1 MRYSTAQFEKWM
13 TDAGFSRIASHDWLE
28 NSYFV
33 IYR

>member
-1 MRYSTAQFEKWM
+1 MKE
-13 TDAGFSRIASHDWLE
+13 AGFSRIASHDWLA